1 MLDTIESTL
10 SASWFWSFESSTFKF
25 KFDFLRYSTELESS
39 LTSVVR
45 SVWSKVPSQAP
56 NYWSG
61 LKLSLLDGDEA
72 K

>member
-39 LTSVVR
+39 LR